1 MAAAIQFHI
10 DESADPDIAA
20 ALRRIGID
28 VTTTQEAGLRTVL
41 DPMQWAYAK
50 REGRVIVTHD
60 ADFLRL
66 AKADND
72 HPGVAYCHQ
81 QARTI
86 GEVIDLLILLHAVY
100 SPDQM
105 RGRVEYL

>member
-1 MAAAIQFHI
+1 MADAIRYHI

-28 VTTTQEAGLRTVL
+28 VTTTQEVGLRTSL
-41 DPMQWAYAK
+41 DPMQWEYAR

-66 AKADND
+66 AKADSD

-86 GEVIDLLILLHAVY
+86 GELIDMLILLQAV
-100 SPDQM
+100 STPDQM
-105 RGRVEYL
+105 RGCVEYL